1 MGKKKFISGIAFV
14 SIAMLTGGMVS
25 IYEMNRGS
33 VEVKGAAQMVTAD
46 TVQAENIKLA
56 RAEVKEAVQIDKA
69 TFSCGVSGCTQTEEH
84 QHGLCG
90 IDGCAQI
97 GEHSHGVCNIAG
109 CTETGAHMHD
119 GEYCYAHSA
128 DDGHAYH
135 NCGVPG
141 CTEME
146 SHTHNSCGVPGCTEV
161 ESHTHNSCGV
171 SGCTDMGSHTH
182 NSCGVSGCTQTGEHS
197 HGERGRGHHR
207 SGHGNGHH

>member
-25 IYEMNRGS
+25 IYEMNRGF

-56 RAEVKEAVQIDKA
+56 RAEVKEAIQIDKV

-90 IDGCAQI
+90 IDGCTQI

-109 CTETGAHMHD
+109 CTETEAHMHD

-135 NCGVPG
+135 NCGVSG
-141 CTEME
+141 CTEA
-146 SHTHNSCGVPGCTEV
+146 

-182 NSCGVSGCTQTGEHS
+182 NSCGVSGCTQVGEHS
-197 HGERGRGHHR
+197 HGERGGGHHR
-207 SGHGNGHH
+207 SGHGHGHH